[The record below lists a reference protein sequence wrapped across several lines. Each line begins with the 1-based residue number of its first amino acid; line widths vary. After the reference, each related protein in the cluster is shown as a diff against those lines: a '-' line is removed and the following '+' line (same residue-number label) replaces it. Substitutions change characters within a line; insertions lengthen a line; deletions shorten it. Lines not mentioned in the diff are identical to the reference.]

1 MAISQILP
9 LTFCLPATGFSNY
22 DAARMPEKKARRP
35 RLVQRLSLAYVSSY
49 NKRPVYS
56 MVPLR

>member
-22 DAARMPEKKARRP
+22 DAANTPVKKQEGPDKFSGYGRA
-35 RLVQRLSLAYVSSY
+35 
-49 NKRPVYS
+49 
-56 MVPLR
+56 